1 MKTIELKAYEFS
13 ELNDKAKEKVLQEY
27 CSLNVDDDWW
37 WEFCYED
44 FNTLGLKVNSFD
56 IYRQTIDIEFK
67 NDIKEFCNN
76 IVNSWNDTDMLNICN
91 DYLANGNNT
100 NKENESYYKKLIAEE
115 VLTSLT
121 NEYDYLISEE
131 AVIERIEANEYYF
144 NEEGININNII

>member
-13 ELNDKAKEKVLQEY
+13 ELNEKAKDKVLQEY
-27 CSLNVDDDWW
+27 CSLNVDNDWW

>member
-13 ELNDKAKEKVLQEY
+13 ELNEKAKDKVLQEY

>member
-13 ELNDKAKEKVLQEY
+13 ELNEKAKDKVLQEY

-144 NEEGININNII
+144 NKEGININDII